1 LKKLTIAM
9 VVLVFSLVFAMQGF
23 AAGILGANN
32 IMGTS
37 STTSTDNTGSG
48 SILGGNRGVG
58 AGTMGTTGVTG
69 TGMLG
74 TQCTPG
80 ISGTT
85 GTGTYGTSA
94 YGTSTY
100 GISPTTSPTY
110 GSYGSYPG
118 TSRIMSSPGT
128 YGGTSS
134 TSYNTNG
141 TMRGY
146 NYRTNAATN
155 TNNNNWGWLG
165 LLGLLGLMGL
175 RRNNEHRDREREHS
189 GGKH

>member
-1 LKKLTIAM
+1 LKKLTVTIA
-9 VVLVFSLVFAMQGF
+9 VIVFSLVFAMQGF
-23 AAGILGANN
+23 AAGMLGANN
-32 IMGTS
+32 GMGTS

-58 AGTMGTTGVTG
+58 AGITGTAGVTG
-69 TGMLG
+69 TGMTG
-74 TQCTPG
+74 MG
-80 ISGTT
+80 I
-85 GTGTYGTSA
+85 
-94 YGTSTY
+94 STY
-100 GISPTTSPTY
+100 GITPTTSPTY

-118 TSRIMSSPGT
+118 TSSIMSTPTT

-175 RRNNEHRDREREHS
+175 RRNNEHRDRER
-189 GGKH
+189 